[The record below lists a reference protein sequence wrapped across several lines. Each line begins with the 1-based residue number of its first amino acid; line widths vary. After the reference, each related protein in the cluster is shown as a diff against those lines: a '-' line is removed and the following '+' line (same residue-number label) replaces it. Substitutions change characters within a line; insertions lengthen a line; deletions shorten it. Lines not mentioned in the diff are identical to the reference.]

1 MAALASRTTHI
12 RMATGNAYV
21 IVRTA
26 STITATAAAAARILS
41 TGANAIG
48 GHTISNML

>member
-26 STITATAAAAARILS
+26 TTIAAAAARILS

>member
-1 MAALASRTTHI
+1 
-12 RMATGNAYV
+12 MATGNAYV

-26 STITATAAAAARILS
+26 STIAATAAAARILS